1 MDPHQEKFGIFWRLV
16 SLMGLGGEVYAL
28 LILDL
33 LNKFHITV
41 WLLYDLWRVLKTN
54 VGVHVVQFII
64 R

>member
-33 LNKFHITV
+33 LNKIHITV
-41 WLLYDLWRVLKTN
+41 WLLYD
-54 VGVHVVQFII
+54 
-64 R
+64 

>member
-1 MDPHQEKFGIFWRLV
+1 M
-16 SLMGLGGEVYAL
+16 MGLGGEVYAL